1 MAITSENFALAMAQ
15 EALEA
20 CEEYFD
26 DRQDADCEDGRF
38 VPNEEMRLLAL
49 VTKALNYIDRV
60 RSNANVER

>member
-1 MAITSENFALAMAQ
+1 MAIPYEKVALSMAQ

-26 DRQDADCEDGRF
+26 DRQDADCDDGGF
-38 VPNEEMRLLAL
+38 VPNEEMRLLVL

-60 RSNANVER
+60 RSQANVER